1 MRKSIFLAFTL
12 AFVLATSTAAFAK
25 DNSLTLYGSMQ
36 PTFLGLEYE
45 RRIGDWGVG
54 AEFGLLPLNEY
65 TQRYH
70 LSPFGRYYFNVDF
83 PVKPFLTLY
92 PGMVFALYSGPV
104 AMPEADWSTDVD
116 FCLLATAGAEYKLNW
131 FRAALEV
138 GGGFAV
144 VPSPTAAVIGL
155 FTVKGGVG
163 VAF

>member
-1 MRKSIFLAFTL
+1 MRKSIIFAFMLALILVIPTV
-12 AFVLATSTAAFAK
+12 ASAR
-25 DNSLTLYGSMQ
+25 DNSVTLYGSMQ

-54 AEFGLLPLNEY
+54 AEFGMLPLNDY

-70 LSPFGRYYFNVDF
+70 LSPFGRYYFDVNF

-92 PGMVFALYSGPV
+92 PGMVFALYSAP
-104 AMPEADWSTDVD
+104 AAIPEADWSTDFD

-144 VPSPTAAVIGL
+144 VPSPTAGVIGL